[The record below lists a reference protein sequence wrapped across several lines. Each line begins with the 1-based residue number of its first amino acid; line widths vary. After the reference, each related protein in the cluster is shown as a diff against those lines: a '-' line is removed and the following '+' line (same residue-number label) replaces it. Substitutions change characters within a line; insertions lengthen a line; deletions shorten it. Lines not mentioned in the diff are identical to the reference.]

1 MKKIC
6 DRICVFYEGE
16 LVAVLKHD
24 ADAEQFARAF
34 SKMREEDSYE
44 KV

>member
-16 LVAVLKHD
+16 LVDVLKHD